1 MQFFLPA
8 LSGILAVFAVVGAYS
23 VGRRLT
29 ASLAMQAGA
38 ARMPQGAAHDI
49 A

>member
-8 LSGILAVFAVVGAYS
+8 LSGILAVFAVVGAY
-23 VGRRLT
+23 GLARRLT
-29 ASLAMQAGA
+29 ANLAVQAGA

>member
-8 LSGILAVFAVVGAYS
+8 LTGILAVLAVAGAY
-23 VGRRLT
+23 GLARRLS
-29 ASLAMQAGA
+29 ASLPMQAGA
-38 ARMPQGAAHDI
+38 SRMPQGAAHDI

>member
-8 LSGILAVFAVVGAYS
+8 LSGILAVFAVMGAYG
-23 VGRRLT
+23 VARRLT
-29 ASLAMQAGA
+29 ASGTMRAGA
-38 ARMPQGAAHDI
+38 ARMPEGAAHDI

>member
-1 MQFFLPA
+1 MLFFLPA
-8 LSGILAVFAVVGAYS
+8 IIGIVTVLAVAGAYQLARGLDNS
-23 VGRRLT
+23 LT
-29 ASLAMQAGA
+29 MQAGA

>member
-8 LSGILAVFAVVGAYS
+8 LSGILAVLAVVGAYGL
-23 VGRRLT
+23 GRRLT
-29 ASLAMQAGA
+29 TSLVMQAGA

>member
-8 LSGILAVFAVVGAYS
+8 LSGILAVLAVAGAYG
-23 VGRRLT
+23 VARRMT
-29 ASLAMQAGA
+29 GSLAMQAGA

>member
-8 LSGILAVFAVVGAYS
+8 LTGVVAVLAVVGAYGL
-23 VGRRLT
+23 GRRLT
-29 ASLAMQAGA
+29 ASQAMQDGA